1 MQGIY
6 TLGNDVVYDQIVA
19 LLNSIDANSGSEI
32 PVCVFPFDDRLE
44 RLSAEI
50 ARRPNVSLYDNQ
62 EVIDYWDQFIA
73 GVRPPSVNKKYK
85 ISGLHR
91 RFCGFNGL
99 FERFVYMDA
108 DTLLMSPL
116 DFVFKKLD
124 EYDCVVYDFQHFFP
138 QRIYNLQSPKL
149 TEIFPNQEFIDSQ
162 IFCSG
167 FYATKRGLFDQ
178 EKCKWLLSH
187 LQEDGE
193 WELLYPKGDQTVLN
207 YMFMRSGMPIYNF
220 GYQLPKTSR
229 TGNSVTSNHFEEK
242 DHIMYD
248 KGNRL
253 TYLHYIGIMP
263 SVMEAVCKGKNVD
276 FPYRDVFLHYRY
288 LHEPEKRPVFTTSG
302 VPYNASSKPSLV
314 KRILRKLNLSR

>member
-1 MQGIY
+1 MQGIC

-44 RLSAEI
+44 RLRPEI

-62 EVIDYWDQFIA
+62 EIINHWDQFMA
-73 GVRPPSVNKKYK
+73 GASPASNNKKYRLY
-85 ISGLHR
+85 GAHR

-116 DFVFKKLD
+116 DFIFNKLD
-124 EYDCVVYDFQHFFP
+124 EYDCVVYDFQHFEP
-138 QRIYNLQSPKL
+138 ERIYNLKSPKL
-149 TEIFPNQEFIDSQ
+149 TQVFPQELIDSQ

-178 EKCKWLLSH
+178 EKCKELLSY
-187 LQEDGE
+187 LQEGGE
-193 WELLYPKGDQTVLN
+193 LEILYPKGDQPVLN
-207 YMFMRSGMPIYNF
+207 YMFMRSGIPIYNF
-220 GYQLPKTSR
+220 GYDLPKTIR
-229 TGNSVTSNHFEEK
+229 TGNSVTSSHFEEK
-242 DHIMYD
+242 DHILYD

-253 TYLHYIGIMP
+253 TYFHYIGIMP

-288 LHEPEKRPVFTTSG
+288 LHEPKKRPTFNTPG
-302 VPYNASSKPSLV
+302 IPYTAVSQPSLF

>member
-1 MQGIY
+1 MQGIC

-32 PVCVFPFDDRLE
+32 PVCVFPFDHRLE

-50 ARRPNVSLYDNQ
+50 ARRPNVTLYDNQ
-62 EVIDYWDQFIA
+62 EIINHWDQFMA
-73 GVRPPSVNKKYK
+73 GASPASTNKQYRLY
-85 ISGLHR
+85 GAHR

-116 DFVFKKLD
+116 DFIFKKLD
-124 EYDCVVYDFQHFFP
+124 DYDCVVYDFQHFEP
-138 QRIYNLQSPKL
+138 ERIYNLKSPKL
-149 TEIFPNQEFIDSQ
+149 TQVFPQELIDSQ

-178 EKCKWLLSH
+178 EKCKKLLSY
-187 LQEDGE
+187 LQEGGE
-193 WELLYPKGDQTVLN
+193 LEILYPKGDQPVLN
-207 YMFMRSGMPIYNF
+207 YMFMRSGIPIYNF
-220 GYQLPKTSR
+220 AYDLPKTIR
-229 TGNSVTSNHFEEK
+229 TGNSVTSSHFEEK
-242 DHIMYD
+242 DHILYD

-253 TYLHYIGIMP
+253 TYFHYIGIMP
-263 SVMEAVCKGKNVD
+263 SVMEAVCKGKNVE

-288 LHEPEKRPVFTTSG
+288 LHEPEKRPAFNTPG
-302 VPYNASSKPSLV
+302 IPYTAVSKPSLF